1 MITSHTLEAV
11 ADAHLP
17 KEWKNPVRWLKE
29 RLAAGEIPG
38 KELSRGVWVMTDKHI
53 EEWLEGGEP
62 AKRVVPESDPVPEP
76 SVPLIEGLSRRSHA
90 RIVRSA

>member
-11 ADAHLP
+11 AAAHLP

-29 RLAAGEIPG
+29 RLASGEIPG

-53 EEWLEGGEP
+53 EEWLEGESP
-62 AKRVVPESDPVPEP
+62 VKRVAPEP
-76 SVPLIEGLSRRSHA
+76 EPGVSTPLVEGLSRRSHA

>member
-1 MITSHTLEAV
+1 MINSYPLEDV
-11 ADAHLP
+11 AAAHLP

-29 RLAAGEIPG
+29 RLASGEIPG

-53 EEWLEGGEP
+53 EAWLEGEAPPKQVVTEP
-62 AKRVVPESDPVPEP
+62 KPKPESVT
-76 SVPLIEGLSRRSHA
+76 SLVEGLSSRSHA

>member
-11 ADAHLP
+11 AAAHLP

-53 EEWLEGGEP
+53 EAWLEGGEP
-62 AKRVVPESDPVPEP
+62 AKKVEPQPEP
-76 SVPLIEGLSRRSHA
+76 EPVMPLVEGLSRRSHA